1 MNNAGVE
8 KVTGV
13 EKKKKTY
20 PIEFQKVLE
29 SEMDSVEAIRA
40 CK

>member
-1 MNNAGVE
+1 MNNAWDE
-8 KVTGV
+8 KATGV
-13 EKKKKTY
+13 KKKKTY